1 MRNLVADG
9 VVVVV
14 TVIEVHDSLHV
25 KLQLQLPLQY
35 QLRLELLQQEP
46 PQAQQ
51 GPEQELLW
59 LLERQNLLRSL

>member
-25 KLQLQLPLQY
+25 KLQLQLLSQY
-35 QLRLELLQQEP
+35 QLRLELP
-46 PQAQQ
+46 QQ